1 MKWDILKQNWNKKS
15 NFSRNKVSSKNII
28 LNFSYFRIG
37 SCIDQL
43 KKIEQLISYSPYYLI
58 NYNTSKAIKRF

>member
-15 NFSRNKVSSKNII
+15 NFSTNKVSSKKIR
-28 LNFSYFRIG
+28 LNFSYFRID

-43 KKIEQLISYSPYYLI
+43 KKIEQLLRFSSYYLI
-58 NYNTSKAIKRF
+58 NYNTSEAIKRF